1 LLLAAGGG
9 IACGKPGGRQS
20 EPAFRL
26 LAGVEIGAA
35 CGTARHGF
43 RRRSPA
49 SVADRS
55 GPGIEFDSM
64 KKTKNEL
71 SAELLI
77 LPDGRILVQ
86 NLTQPM
92 AEILRKL
99 NPRDRQ
105 IAPRAFPRHAS
116 RITHHA
122 P

>member
-1 LLLAAGGG
+1 
-9 IACGKPGGRQS
+9 
-20 EPAFRL
+20 
-26 LAGVEIGAA
+26 
-35 CGTARHGF
+35 
-43 RRRSPA
+43 
-49 SVADRS
+49 
-55 GPGIEFDSM
+55 M

-99 NPRDRQ
+99 NPHEKA

-116 RITHHA
+116 RITHHEL
-122 P
+122 